1 MSILRVRLIARV
13 LELPQP
19 TGVKLSATLEIKP
32 PIPTFVEELLTS
44 PSTLGVSSLPVPLTD
59 ALMTEIQK
67 IIAPKIWDY
76 FDQNRKLKT
85 LLNFGNDSQ
94 SLVTNWKRD
103 TADTTDASLY
113 VKLYKPLPSYIS
125 EKSLLWISRELSAP
139 ITDRL
144 LIDLSIPEA
153 VRTYLRPANKNI
165 TIASISGIQS
175 GQITLNSTVPSSSLG
190 QTDPVLQQWYTYED
204 YKSAQL
210 NIDYTDYRNF
220 VHFSSADA
228 RLTAFI
234 NKLSRIESID
244 FEINRFK
251 SATSASGYG
260 PTSWSLSQAYL
271 GTQNLSNERE
281 TVLRSFDGYEQFLY
295 YNSGSAYSSSL
306 TDDNN
311 DTVYYNADCT
321 WPKISG
327 SVAPLSSSMV
337 SSWYTTQSVITKKY
351 DETNYDSL
359 RNNVPEYLQNDVNS
373 LDYLTFVDMIAH
385 MLDGVKSYIDNM
397 HQMYDRNSNPL
408 EGLSQ
413 DIVWNIAQSLGFE
426 LPNPNSLAEIAAY
439 TIGTE
444 KNYRTLSTE
453 VWKRFLHNH
462 IFMLK
467 TKGTKQSIQALINSF
482 GFMPS
487 VITVN
492 ETATPAV
499 TNYTSSYEIYDETT
513 NALLIDGNRYLT
525 IPWSGSL
532 PSQSMTME
540 LRFKP
545 TTVPTT
551 LIASSNAWKIEAV
564 TSSYE
569 YGHIRYTAD
578 GQTPISTSPE
588 APLFD
593 GSFHTL
599 MVRSS
604 GSVFNINVSN
614 ADGGDIVY
622 HASSPTSSVDTKW
635 FSSSV
640 ENVYLTGSNYID
652 EFRVWGEYI
661 SDRTFE
667 FHTKYP
673 GLYNGNEIT
682 SARDNLFVRLSFNQ
696 AENLSSSLLPNE
708 SPYTRQPSC
717 PSSLYAISASN
728 YPNSSSY
735 PYSMTEFTREVQ
747 RYSPNIGAVQR
758 TTNNVYIAPPPVLT
772 GTIVDGTFIPV
783 LQTNKS
789 IVTPVEKSEQVQMMN
804 TVEIFFSIAAGIND
818 NIIRSFGNVDYMDLI
833 GDPSAIYSSSY
844 AELDMLNEIYWN
856 NYAYPVDVNKFFR
869 FVKNLL
875 GPFFEQVEQ
884 YVPIRANLLTGLV
897 IEQPSLERTRIPTR
911 PTVFGGGHTDSE
923 IKKLYPDA
931 DLTSTNYKRHRNPE
945 TVDFVPDTSMV
956 NTISAGNIDNTFIV
970 NMNENTLPIA
980 TVSDNLFVVNT
991 DEHHDVIVGIATKD
1005 MTVKTTNTIQQNAT
1019 LVQFDWKT
1027 AVDETIALK
1036 TEYQDLFHAIDLS
1049 NVARTTMA
1057 YPSYDI
1063 VSEDYMNRATTA
1075 RYLNQALPI
1084 REFRDYGLNLGLN
1097 ATFTSQVDLFT
1108 LADEASN
1115 FDVLGSTE
1123 YYMNP
1128 MGYVAGTT
1136 IQNVRM
1142 DEKILTARGF
1152 WTSSVSYSINH
1163 YVSHS
1168 VNGTVREYQ
1177 CVASYNVIRNTND
1190 PTRATRN
1197 QYVSSFS
1204 SSIEPN
1210 NDTGRW
1216 HNMIYVPTLVPV
1228 IKKIVKFAYAMPWV
1242 SGTWYN
1248 RGDIVNEPSGTASWF
1263 VNIRTTA
1270 GHATGSTM
1278 NTDTNNLWKYYDAPL
1293 TKIDISRTELGGIP
1307 VAPFVGYAK
1316 NHYKHFRPTYTAW
1329 VNSRYKGCLQT
1340 SRTTFDGKMPV
1351 EITVSSGEKIIATP
1365 GTQPVQPGQDSSGP
1379 ILRIE

>member
-19 TGVKLSATLEIKP
+19 TGVKLSATLEVKP
-32 PIPTFVEELLTS
+32 PIPTFAEELLIS
-44 PSTLGVSSLPVPLTD
+44 PATLGVSSLPVPLTD

-144 LIDLSIPEA
+144 LIDLSVPEV
-153 VRTYLRPANKNI
+153 VRAYLRPANKNI
-165 TIASISGIQS
+165 TITSISGIES
-175 GQITLNSTVPSSSLG
+175 GQITLASTVPSSSLG

-210 NIDYTDYRNF
+210 NVDYTNYRNF
-220 VHFSSADA
+220 VHFSSADS

-251 SATSASGYG
+251 NATSASGFG

-306 TDDNN
+306 TDDNT
-311 DTVYYNADCT
+311 DTIYHNADCT

-327 SVAPLSSSMV
+327 SVAPLSSSLV
-337 SSWYTTQSVITKKY
+337 ASWYTTQSVITKKY

-373 LDYLTFVDMIAH
+373 LDYLIFVDMIAH

-426 LPNPNSLAEIAAY
+426 LPNPHSLAEIAAY

-444 KNYRTLSTE
+444 KNYRTLATE

-482 GFMPS
+482 GFMSS

-513 NALLIDGNRYLT
+513 NALLIDGDRYLT

-551 LIASSNAWKIEAV
+551 LIASSNAWKLEAV

-569 YGHIRYTAD
+569 YGYIRYTAD

-593 GSFHTL
+593 GNFHTL

-622 HASSPTSSVDTKW
+622 HASTSSVDTKW
-635 FSSSV
+635 FSASV
-640 ENVYLTGSNYID
+640 ENVYLTGSSYID
-652 EFRVWGEYI
+652 EFRVWSEYI
-661 SDRTFE
+661 SDKTFE

-673 GLYNGNEIT
+673 GLYNGNEII
-682 SARDNLFVRLSFNQ
+682 SARDNLFVRLSFNKVQ
-696 AENLSSSLLPNE
+696 NLSSSLLPNE

-728 YPNSSSY
+728 YLNSSSY

-856 NYAYPVDVNKFFR
+856 DYAYPVDVNKFFR

-911 PTVFGGGHTDSE
+911 PIVFGGKNT
-923 IKKLYPDA
+923 
-931 DLTSTNYKRHRNPE
+931 RHINEPA
-945 TVDFVPDTSMV
+945 TVDFIPDTSMV
-956 NTISAGNIDNTFIV
+956 NDISAGNIDNTFIV
-970 NMNENTLPIA
+970 DINETTTPKA
-980 TVSDNLFVVNT
+980 TVSDNLFTVDLNQNNKVEVDTSNP
-991 DEHHDVIVGIATKD
+991 DMEVIASDVILPKAEPS
-1005 MTVKTTNTIQQNAT
+1005 
-1019 LVQFDWKT
+1019 QFDWKT
-1027 AVDETIALK
+1027 AVDETLALHGA
-1036 TEYQDLFHAIDLS
+1036 YQDLFDNIGLTDS
-1049 NVARTTMA
+1049 VNSPMFYST
-1057 YPSYDI
+1057 YDI
-1063 VSEDYMNRATTA
+1063 ISEEYRTQIEQA
-1075 RYLNQALPI
+1075 RYGMSNYPI
-1084 REFRDYGLNLGLN
+1084 NAYRYHGLDLGLG
-1097 ATFTSQVDLFT
+1097 ATFTSQVDLFN
-1108 LADEASN
+1108 LADEACN
-1115 FDVLGSTE
+1115 FDKLGSTE
-1123 YYMNP
+1123 YYTDP
-1128 MGYVAGTT
+1128 DGYVAGTDVK
-1136 IQNVRM
+1136 NVRM
-1142 DEKILTARGF
+1142 NEKILNARGY
-1152 WTSSVSYSINH
+1152 WNSSSLYSVND

-1168 VNGTVREYQ
+1168 VNGNIREYQ
-1177 CVASYNVIRNTND
+1177 CVASYIVTSSVND

-1197 QYVSSFS
+1197 QSVSSFS

-1210 NDTGRW
+1210 ADTGRW
-1216 HNMIYVPTLVPV
+1216 HNMIYVPTVVPV
-1228 IKKIVKFAYAMPWV
+1228 IKRIVKYVYALPYQNG
-1242 SGTWYN
+1242 SYYN
-1248 RGDIVNEPSGTASWF
+1248 RGDIVNDPPTSASWF
-1263 VNIRTTA
+1263 VNIRSTA
-1270 GHATGSTM
+1270 GQANGTTLAS
-1278 NTDTNNLWKYYDAPL
+1278 DTNNLWRHYDAPL
-1293 TKIDISRTELGGIP
+1293 TKIAIDKTGSLGEPKIGGISLT
-1307 VAPFVGYAK
+1307 PFMGYAK
-1316 NHYKHFRPTYTAW
+1316 NHYKNFRPTYTAW
-1329 VNSRYKGCLQT
+1329 MNSRYVGCLQT
-1340 SRTTFDGKMPV
+1340 SLTTSDGKMPV
-1351 EITVSSGEKIIATP
+1351 EVTISSGDKIIAQS